1 MTTRWAVV
9 GAGSAGCVVAARLV
23 DGGADVTLI
32 EAGPALRRNHVPP
45 AIAGLDFFEA
55 MVEPGRVEP
64 DLVAVR
70 VQGGEPHPYV
80 RGRGEGGSSAVNA
93 MVALAGTDAW
103 RTPLGDYSSWR
114 HAEARVAVP
123 IEEPSDDQLGA
134 VDRALLA
141 AAPDARR
148 APLTQRAG
156 RRVTSAEAYLWPRLE
171 RDGIRLVTDTTV
183 DRVLFR
189 GMTAAGLRLADGSDI
204 EADRIVLCA
213 GAIHTPAILLRS
225 GVESSELGRGL
236 TDHPSASLVLDL
248 VPEARSDAGRLAAG
262 ALVERDGCQ
271 VLSVNHLDGGAS
283 GLGSL
288 LAALLR
294 PVGRRGRVSL
304 DPHRPSD
311 PLAAPVVE
319 FDLVGDP
326 HDLAGLIAAAGMAID
341 MAREPSVAAIC
352 TDVYVDAFGTT
363 IDDLLAGGDEAMA
376 RWLRSGAGDYV
387 HAAGTCAIGSV
398 TAADGRVVGR
408 DALFVCDASLF
419 PVIPDANTHLPT
431 TMLAELL
438 VERWELAGMM
448 A

>member
-9 GAGSAGCVVAARLV
+9 GAGSAGCVVAARLA
-23 DGGADVTLI
+23 DGGADVTLV
-32 EAGPALRRNHVPP
+32 EAGPALRRNQVPSS
-45 AIAGLDFFEA
+45 IAGLDFFEA

-70 VQGGEPHPYV
+70 MPGGDPHPYV

-103 RTPLGDYSSWR
+103 RTPFGDRVAWR
-114 HAEARVAVP
+114 RAAARVAFP
-123 IEEPSDDQLGA
+123 IEVPNDDQLGA
-134 VDRALLA
+134 VDRAFLGA
-141 AAPDARR
+141 AADARR

-156 RRVTSAEAYLWPRLE
+156 HRVTSAEAYLWPHVGR
-171 RDGIRLVTDTTV
+171 RDITLLTDTTV
-183 DRVLFR
+183 DRVVFDGTR
-189 GMTAAGLRLADGSDI
+189 SAGLRLADGSHVD
-204 EADRIVLCA
+204 ADRIVLCA
-213 GAIHTPAILLRS
+213 GAIHSPAILLRS
-225 GVESSELGRGL
+225 GVESAGRGL

-248 VPEARSDAGRLAAG
+248 VPEARSGVGRLAAG
-262 ALVERDGCQ
+262 AFVERDGCQ
-271 VLSVNHLDGGAS
+271 VLSVNHLDHDAP

-304 DPHRPSD
+304 DPRRGSD
-311 PLAAPVVE
+311 PMAAPIVE
-319 FDLVGDP
+319 FDLVGDQR
-326 HDLAGLIAAAGMAID
+326 DLEGLIRAARMAID
-341 MAREPSVAAIC
+341 LARAPSVAAIC
-352 TDVYVDAFGTT
+352 TAVYVDAFGTT
-363 IDDLLAGGDEAMA
+363 IDDLLSRGDDGMA

-387 HAAGTCAIGSV
+387 HAAGTCAVGSV
-398 TAADGRVVGR
+398 TTADGRVVGR
-408 DALFVCDASLF
+408 EGLYVCDASLF